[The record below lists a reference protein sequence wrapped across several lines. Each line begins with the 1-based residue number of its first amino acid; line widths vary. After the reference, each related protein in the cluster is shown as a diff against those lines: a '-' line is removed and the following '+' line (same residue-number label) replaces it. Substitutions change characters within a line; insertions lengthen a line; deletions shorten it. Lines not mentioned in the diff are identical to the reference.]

1 MKHKSFQNLIRLTNK
16 YSSIIIITFIVITLF
31 FIVIFYYTYKI
42 QDYYNPYN
50 PDSKYYL
57 SPNFLKYNKQQAVLI
72 YNFIIMFRVI
82 LFFSYFI
89 ISIIILIIIEKKFQA
104 KFKTLLISFVLK
116 NLNNNNSYN
125 WIIKYEGDIKSY
137 DKNYYENLNNVINLG
152 ISSVLKLINRDFIEK
167 YNNKKKLKEIINLED
182 LIIINSIFNI
192 IDFSFGYYKGNLR
205 GAMVKKTDIGSEEV
219 ILYFPMFKGFILD
232 FPLYILNFNITSNE
246 IELKDEIIKDFEAVC
261 YFDNKLKKINISYIV
276 GSKYIMDFI
285 KPYLDYLQKKYY
297 HQKELYNSF
306 FIIKYNRVWNFISFK
321 DLNYRSYGEL
331 FPVPSLPNFITKDK
345 IQKIYEVYQEQILK
359 LIEFLTN

>member
-1 MKHKSFQNLIRLTNK
+1 MKNETFQNLIKLTNK
-16 YSSIIIITFIVITLF
+16 YNSILIITIILITLF
-31 FIVIFYYTYKI
+31 FIVIFYYTYRI

-50 PDSKYYL
+50 PNSKYYL
-57 SPNFLKYNKQQAVLI
+57 SPNFLKYNKQQAGLI

-82 LFFSYFI
+82 LFFSYCI
-89 ISIIILIIIEKKFQA
+89 ISIIILIIIEKKFQD
-104 KFKTLLISFVLK
+104 KFKTLLIPFVLK
-116 NLNNNNSYN
+116 NLNNNNY
-125 WIIKYEGDIKSY
+125 WAIKYESDIKSY

-152 ISSVLKLINRDFIEK
+152 IKNVFKLINNDFIEK
-167 YNNKKKLKEIINLED
+167 YNNKEKLKEIINLED
-182 LIIINSIFNI
+182 LIIINSIFHI

-205 GAMVKKTDIGSEEV
+205 NLRVKKTDIGSEEV

-232 FPLYILNFNITSNE
+232 FPLYILNFNIASNE
-246 IELKDEIIKDFEAVC
+246 IDLKDEIIKDFESVC
-261 YFDNKLKKINISYIV
+261 YFDNKLKKINISYMV
-276 GSKYIMDFI
+276 SSKYTMDFI
-285 KPYLDYLQKKYY
+285 KPYLDYLQRKYY

-331 FPVPSLPNFITKDK
+331 FPVPSLPTFITKEK